1 MQLSPLSYA
10 FLFFA
15 AIAAVFGMVTGK
27 TELFAV
33 TAGCIAV
40 PAVCLFSY
48 LGEVKK
54 EIAGLEFS
62 RRTDAVILRQNGEV
76 SVSAEFT
83 SKDTHLPSVT
93 FKDLI
98 PAGAHLTSGSPVFQ
112 QGKADYTFLLPAAG
126 NSYFRGIEVTAS
138 TIFATFTFTLS
149 NAIEPKLTAYP
160 TGTAALTTPS
170 ENDYSE
176 RTHDRYAIIPSAEIR
191 DFRAYHSGD
200 NPRNI
205 DWKQTIR
212 RDKLYVRQMMDS
224 QVTSPLLILDL
235 PDTSASAAD
244 VSKFTAAANSAL
256 KICSG
261 FDEASVVFTCKGN
274 IIETMPL
281 KDAAR
286 ISQNLITAGKREPS
300 IHLYHERHRR
310 NLFLWK
316 NQLQN
321 VVDASEYHEKLV
333 KILNAAAKRA
343 DGEFERQS
351 KRLFLQKQN
360 ADFAVAVSNAAG
372 DISHLLYLVHDASD
386 YLQEISVYLS
396 GVRERPDCDEIA
408 DKLKKAGASYV
419 EVVS

>member
-1 MQLSPLSYA
+1 M
-10 FLFFA
+10 
-15 AIAAVFGMVTGK
+15 
-27 TELFAV
+27 
-33 TAGCIAV
+33 
-40 PAVCLFSY
+40 
-48 LGEVKK
+48 
-54 EIAGLEFS
+54 
-62 RRTDAVILRQNGEV
+62 
-76 SVSAEFT
+76 
-83 SKDTHLPSVT
+83 
-93 FKDLI
+93 
-98 PAGAHLTSGSPVFQ
+98 FQ
-112 QGKADYTFLLPAAG
+112 QGKADYTFLLPVAG

-149 NAIEPKLTAYP
+149 NAIEPKLMAYP
-160 TGTAALTTPS
+160 TGTATLTLPD
-170 ENDYSE
+170 EDKYAE
-176 RTHDRYAIIPSAEIR
+176 KARDRYAIISSAETR
-191 DFRAYHSGD
+191 DFRTYQPGD
-200 NPRNI
+200 NPRYI

-224 QVTSPLLILDL
+224 QGVNPLLILDL
-235 PDTSASAAD
+235 PDTSATAED
-244 VSKFTAAANSAL
+244 VSNFTAAANSAL
-256 KICSG
+256 KFCSR

-286 ISQNLITAGKREPS
+286 ISQNLFTAGKREPS

-321 VVDASEYHEKLV
+321 ISDASEYHEKLV

-396 GVRERPDCDEIA
+396 GVRERPDGNEIA
-408 DKLKKAGASYV
+408 EKLKQAGASHV